1 MSTDPYSAEV
11 RALFAELSHAGDL
24 ADAAC
29 AELDEQGVRVRL
41 AAALRDG
48 CLHTLRFRAW
58 GCPHVLAACEAVCRQ
73 YEGRPAAELEQ
84 FRASEI
90 MGNLSI
96 PVEKTGRILVIEDTV
111 RSLGRSICDRPV
123 PPES

>member
-1 MSTDPYSAEV
+1 MSNDPYSAEV

-24 ADAAC
+24 ADAAR

-41 AAALRDG
+41 AATLRDG
-48 CLHTLRFRAW
+48 CVQALRFRAR

-111 RSLGRSICDRPV
+111 RSLGHSICHRSV
-123 PPES
+123 PSVS